1 MKNFFAACLLLAAG
15 TVVAQATP
23 AGLWK
28 TIDDETKTEK
38 SFVRITDTAGVL
50 SGKVERVLDP
60 ASQQAKCDKCT
71 DARKDQLVVGM
82 TIIEGVKK
90 NADEVFWDG
99 GSILDPNNGK
109 LYKVRLT
116 LKDAGKQLEV
126 RGFIGPFYRN
136 QQWIRVE

>member
-15 TVVAQATP
+15 TVMAQAAP

-38 SFVRITDTAGVL
+38 SFVRISDTGGVL

-99 GSILDPNNGK
+99 GNILDPNNGK

-126 RGFIGPFYRN
+126 RGFVGPFFRN